1 MSKNSTSIGIT
12 SLPLIPLHS
21 RIAVNKPL
29 ILENG
34 NFVVINYNW
43 ISKKT
48 ILKKNGGHLAV
59 LQRTNKD

>member
-34 NFVVINYNW
+34 NFFAVIDYNW
-43 ISKKT
+43 ISKKDYFEEKRRSFSC
-48 ILKKNGGHLAV
+48 LAKN
-59 LQRTNKD
+59 